1 MTRQS
6 LQQQFTRLTWQ
17 VMFIGV
23 GACSLSYGIFQGL
36 GNPQESGLVRVLLVM
51 VWIFLARLLFR
62 SQPTVGAGAALFGV
76 VFALPFLID
85 GGVFNTTF
93 AVLSIATLPSLL
105 LTMLL
110 GWRGAVLV
118 AVSSIAVPFL
128 KSSTSVEATVMG
140 WVILCATAVCG
151 ALIHH
156 LMRDID
162 QAKAQLEQTAMTDAL
177 TKLGNRFAL
186 DADFANH
193 SGEGVLSM
201 WDVNSLKQ
209 VNDKRGHLAGDA
221 YLLEFVSAFQNESTD
236 KLYRVG
242 GDEFVGLHPAQ
253 TDLALLY
260 VRVRGRFPDVSAG
273 WAKLE
278 QRDLDAV
285 LRQADKAMYL
295 EKGKRLLAT
304 SIGDTP
310 RNQYS

>member
-1 MTRQS
+1 
-6 LQQQFTRLTWQ
+6 

-23 GACSLSYGIFQGL
+23 GVCSLSYGIFQGL
-36 GNPQESGLVRVLLVM
+36 SNPQQSGLVRVLLVM
-51 VWIFLARLLFR
+51 VWIVLARLLFAK
-62 SQPTVGAGAALFGV
+62 QPTIGAGAALFGV
-76 VFALPFLID
+76 VFSLPFLID

-128 KSSTSVEATVMG
+128 KSSTSVEASVMG
-140 WVILCATAVCG
+140 WVILSATAVCG

-156 LMRDID
+156 LMQDID
-162 QAKAQLEQTAMTDAL
+162 HAKAQLEQTATTDAL

-186 DADFANH
+186 DTDFASLN
-193 SGEGVLSM
+193 GQGILSM
-201 WDVNSLKQ
+201 WDVNGLKQ
-209 VNDKRGHLAGDA
+209 VNDRKGHLAGDR
-221 YLLEFVSAFQNESTD
+221 YLLEFVSAFQNQSQD
-236 KLYRVG
+236 RLYRVG
-242 GDEFVGLHPAQ
+242 GDEFVGLHAPQ

-260 VRVRGRFPDVSAG
+260 GSVRGQFPDVSAG
-273 WAKLE
+273 WASLE

-304 SIGDTP
+304 SVGDSHP
-310 RNQYS
+310 PNML